1 MSRLLCELSRSPG
14 IGSLTI
20 LGTTTNVRLT
30 LDQHVLAQ
38 LCLLATLD
46 QTFSDIQVRPRGVD
60 SAPHVSFMTLGVF
73 FNVPAAD
80 GQVSAGTSSGLS

>member
-1 MSRLLCELSRSPG
+1 MDGQFQFQERRDGWMSRPLCELSRSPG

-46 QTFSDIQVRPRGVD
+46 QAFSDIQVRPRGVD
-60 SAPHVSFMTLGVF
+60 SASP
-73 FNVPAAD
+73 P
-80 GQVSAGTSSGLS
+80 GLS